1 MIRLN
6 THLKR
11 MVVKA
16 SIMGWNIK
24 IVHEHIDE
32 ILDKYG
38 VKNKTTGKTLIS
50 KRIK

>member
-1 MIRLN
+1 MTRLH

-16 SIMGWNIK
+16 SVMRWTIAE
-24 IVHEHIDE
+24 VHKHIDE

-38 VKNKTTGKTLIS
+38 VKHKLPKERKANT
-50 KRIK
+50 

>member
-11 MVVKA
+11 MIVKA
-16 SIMGWNIK
+16 SVMGWTIQ

-38 VKNKTTGKTLIS
+38 VKHKRTDKTLIS
-50 KRIK
+50 KEK